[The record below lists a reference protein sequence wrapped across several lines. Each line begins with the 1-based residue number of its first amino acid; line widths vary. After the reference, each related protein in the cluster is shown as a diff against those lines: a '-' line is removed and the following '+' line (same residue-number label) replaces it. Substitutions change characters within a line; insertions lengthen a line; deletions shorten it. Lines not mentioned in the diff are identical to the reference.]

1 MADNFS
7 TLLEQD
13 GFIDNVQKA
22 CRCVGYRITGTFE
35 PKDTVVFEILKN
47 KKVLYVHIV
56 MATDGSDYGCCAM
69 SKNKDD
75 YSFNSHCTTYG
86 KSLKQAFCE
95 SFYHMTGATI
105 KD

>member
-13 GFIDNVQKA
+13 GFIDNVLKA

-35 PKDTVVFEILKN
+35 PKDTVVLEILKN
-47 KKVLYVHIV
+47 KNVLYVNIV
-56 MATDGSDYGCCAM
+56 MTTDGSKYGCCAM
-69 SKNKDD
+69 TKNRDD
-75 YSFNSHCTTYG
+75 YSFNSYGTAYG

-95 SFYHMTGATI
+95 SFYHMTGTTI
-105 KD
+105 KG